1 MPGLLDYL
9 DATSADPAPNFEPT
23 TKAQALGAAI
33 AGENEKIA
41 AIPFNIYSA
50 TTGKDSPTGDTLNDD
65 AEYNNSLVE
74 RYPGNAFKTF
84 SNIAGMILN
93 PGIGLAAIP
102 GVGEATYA
110 GIGGLMGYGAEGAAD
125 LASSAVASRVAS
137 AATEGVM
144 GALQQLPA
152 SVADS
157 YNPQNKTFDGSQI
170 VKDELIGF
178 GGGVA
183 IGSLPFRKAFETV
196 TGKAKSDIPD
206 ATSGGSEG
214 TPSDIPGASPEVNP
228 ETPTTQTNPDVPTT
242 PDGSS
247 RGPDIENQ
255 GAPPEAN
262 PVENIISGEKN
273 PIDDAINKDSPDT
286 GLIHATGGQTFVKF
300 LSTQDMSNIQNVIT
314 DAVSRNIPLSP
325 DVVGEMMA
333 ASPKFRAFVNDPNL
347 LPTLK
352 QLRND
357 LLDQESSISKSV
369 PDKDAVSTSDPT
381 VNSDITPKASPAS
394 IGTLNNLI
402 QIAER
407 VKAGMYDADPTKNF
421 TNYMNER
428 ALSDQPTPRAEP
440 EINGV
445 KNLNIAKDGYESFQ
459 LDPVEPKVTENGEP
473 TEKGSPET
481 PADPQDQKAD
491 ELFAKND
498 EMEKAKFEEIKLR
511 RPILKRLLDCV
522 GGY

>member
-9 DATSADPAPNFEPT
+9 DATSADPVPNLEPT
-23 TKAQALGAAI
+23 TKAQALTAAI

-50 TTGKDSPTGDTLNDD
+50 TTGKDSPTGDMLNDD

-93 PGIGLAAIP
+93 PGLGLVAIP
-102 GVGEATYA
+102 GLGEATYA

-137 AATEGVM
+137 ATTEGVM
-144 GALQQLPA
+144 GALQQLPT
-152 SVADS
+152 SIADS
-157 YNPQNKTFDGSQI
+157 YDSQNKTFDGSQI
-170 VKDELIGF
+170 IKDELIGF
-178 GGGVA
+178 GGGLVV
-183 IGSLPFRKAFETV
+183 GSLPFRKAFEKI
-196 TGKAKSDIPD
+196 TGSAKSDIPD
-206 ATSGGSEG
+206 ATSEASTEA
-214 TPSDIPGASPEVNP
+214 PQDIPG
-228 ETPTTQTNPDVPTT
+228 ETPQETPEAPISEGNMDVQTKPEE
-242 PDGSS
+242 SS
-247 RGPDIENQ
+247 SGFDASDQ
-255 GAPPEAN
+255 KAPPEVS
-262 PVENIISGEKN
+262 PVENIISGEEN
-273 PIDDAINKDSPDT
+273 PIDDAINKDSPDPQ
-286 GLIHATGGQTFVKF
+286 LIHATGGQTFIKF

-314 DAVSRNIPLSP
+314 DAVSRNITLSP

-333 ASPKFRAFVNDPNL
+333 ASPKFRSFVNDPNL

-352 QLRND
+352 QLRSD
-357 LLDQESSISKSV
+357 LLDQESSISKSI

-381 VNSDITPKASPAS
+381 VNSNATPKTSPSS
-394 IGTLNNLI
+394 IATLNNLI

-407 VKAGMYDADPTKNF
+407 VKAGMYDANPTKNF

-428 ALSDQPTPRAEP
+428 ALSAQPTPRAEP
-440 EINGV
+440 EIQGV

-459 LDPVEPKVTENGEP
+459 LDPVEPKVTENGESV
-473 TEKGSPET
+473 EKENPET
-481 PADPQDQKAD
+481 SANPQDQKD
-491 ELFAKND
+491 NEIFAKND
-498 EMEKAKFEEIKLR
+498 EMQKEKFEEIKLR

-522 GGY
+522 GGA